1 MKVRIQIIFLQA
13 PTKSKYAAKMDYI
26 NKKNEID
33 TAKTNMYKSLSRL
46 SKNGYVY
53 ELWNESSVFTLT
65 QNENYVL
72 RLE

>member
-1 MKVRIQIIFLQA
+1 
-13 PTKSKYAAKMDYI
+13 MDYI

-33 TAKTNMYKSLSRL
+33 TAKTNMYKSFSRL